1 MTQNDEIWP
10 KLSTKRPKMDYSD
23 QNVDS
28 KVGLTWKKRRVACQQ

>member
-1 MTQNDEIWP
+1 
-10 KLSTKRPKMDYSD
+10 MDYSD